1 MSNTDPQDIPTATG
15 MEFCTTG
22 WFNATVK
29 AWNTVAFLVVNK
41 DIVGAQYST
50 SFLACNVL
58 STTGASVT
66 CRLSAHAVL
75 ENVKK
80 KCVWQS
86 ARITTT
92 NKSVERSR
100 RKLSTVAE
108 SCEAI
113 GQKMENIREWVELCA
128 AGQKIADAATQIDT
142 RFTEV
147 CATAAQ
153 TVTQAQST
161 LVNLNRAQ
169 GTVNQNFGQ
178 MIRAQGKSEE
188 YLGTLNEVVET
199 ASSIMAEGHESGEI
213 MTTLAEIVI
222 K

>member
-1 MSNTDPQDIPTATG
+1 MSNTDPQNIPTATG

-29 AWNTVAFLVVNK
+29 AWNTLAFSVVNK

-50 SFLACNVL
+50 SFLVCNVL

-75 ENVKK
+75 ENVRK
-80 KCVWQS
+80 KCVWHGSQ
-86 ARITTT
+86 ITTT
-92 NKSVERSR
+92 NKSVERFKK
-100 RKLSTVAE
+100 KLRTTAE

-113 GQKMENIREWVELCA
+113 GQEMENIREGCELCA
-128 AGQKIADAATQIDT
+128 AGQEIVDAATAVAT
-142 RFTEV
+142 RSTEV

-153 TVTQAQST
+153 AVTRAQST
-161 LVNLNRAQ
+161 LANLNRAQ

-178 MIRAQGKSEE
+178 VIRAQGKAEE
-188 YLGTLNEVVET
+188 RLGTLNEVVET
-199 ASSIMAEGHESGEI
+199 ASSIVAEGHENGEI
-213 MTTLAEIVI
+213 RTAISDLHIM
-222 K
+222 